1 MSWDVQLVDDVGGSD
16 NVVLKVHKGVPD
28 DAYRLRNE
36 SLCVDEGLNEFNI
49 HGKGGIRYPGYYD
62 VRVFGELVTRGDEFD
77 CSATITFAIPLSAA
91 PAMMPSATLQP
102 NLSFSSSTTSSPPIA
117 STESPLPT
125 LTCTPIYV
133 ILNLG

>member
-1 MSWDVQLVDDVGGSD
+1 M
-16 NVVLKVHKGVPD
+16 
-28 DAYRLRNE
+28 
-36 SLCVDEGLNEFNI
+36 
-49 HGKGGIRYPGYYD
+49 
-62 VRVFGELVTRGDEFD
+62 RVFGELVTRGDEFD

-133 ILNLG
+133 ILNLDDYPEEISWVVRKVNTIGTNDVLKVFNGTLEKDVQQKRKVTVCLSD